1 MAQQMSVWGIDIAKL
16 VFHVVGMDDTG
27 AVVLRKRI
35 ARSELL
41 AFNANIPQYGGG
53 RRMAMHAYLPHTR
66 PARCRYPMGAIAV
79 AVILVAALG
88 WAAEDGLLTVEP
100 DRPDISNS
108 THTVPVRALQIELG
122 LEYARLHHDPT
133 ERQLAAQ
140 TTLRTGLSDR
150 LEIRLDSEP
159 LVWLK
164 EDAGDVGLG
173 DLAMGLKARLFE
185 PLEGEAWPALGVQ
198 SFVKIPTARTP
209 IGSGRL
215 DAGAFLLADQD
226 VPWEMQLTV
235 NAGLVVVGQPHG
247 ALLQGLASAS
257 LSREFWGRLSPF
269 LEMFFASREE
279 RDGHYTVGLDTG
291 VVYLV
296 TRRVALDAAAEM
308 TLNRRRP
315 DYALRTGVSL
325 LVGR

>member
-1 MAQQMSVWGIDIAKL
+1 V
-16 VFHVVGMDDTG
+16 
-27 AVVLRKRI
+27 AVVLI
-35 ARSELL
+35 
-41 AFNANIPQYGGG
+41 
-53 RRMAMHAYLPHTR
+53 
-66 PARCRYPMGAIAV
+66 
-79 AVILVAALG
+79 AALG
-88 WAAEDGLLTVEP
+88 WAADDGLLTVEP

-108 THTVPVRALQIELG
+108 THTVPVRALQVELG
-122 LEYARLHHDPT
+122 LEYARLHHDST
-133 ERQLAAQ
+133 ERRLAFQ
-140 TTLRTGLSDR
+140 TTLRTGLTDR
-150 LEIRLDSEP
+150 LEVRLDSEP
-159 LVWLK
+159 LVQLK
-164 EDAGDVGLG
+164 EESNDVGLG
-173 DLAMGLKARLFE
+173 DLAVGLKYRIFE
-185 PLEGEAWPALGVQ
+185 PPKDGVWPALGVQ

-215 DAGAFLLADQD
+215 DVGALLLADQD

-235 NAGLVVVGQPHG
+235 NGGLVVVGQPNG

-279 RDGHYTVGLDTG
+279 RDGHDVVGLDTG
-291 VVYLV
+291 VFYLV

-308 TLNRRRP
+308 TLNRHRP